1 MDFSPVSVR
10 GFSGVDPVN
19 TSIAF
24 CKVRWTLRT
33 ISNAVCLTC
42 VCLAAIDRY
51 FLSCSNVRR
60 HRLITVSRARRAVL
74 IAIVFWSAFFS
85 SYAVY
90 YTFPKPSSC
99 GIADP
104 VFAYFASYF
113 NLIHYSLLPLTV
125 LTIFCGLTWRNLG
138 QQPGTYLRGGVR
150 LYDQVTRML
159 IAQSFGICVT
169 SVPNMIWQIYSV
181 TTNSTTKDSLRQA
194 QENLLN
200 TIGVLIGF
208 STHAITFYVYLLAS
222 ATFRKNVKDIFFR
235 TQRIA
240 PARNTDMVRITLTHE
255 DQKAT
260 GPSARYWTRRTCF
273 SLANKK
279 RKENDILVLHE
290 GKLRLMTSTWWPWVA
305 SARASVRILV
315 PYPIN
320 EAERMDFDTSLRMK
334 IFILRL
340 ICRAVPDGFTYFL
353 ETNLVW
359 KAPYC
364 IDRYIVEWTR
374 MKISRDSY
382 LVSIGIVI
390 PCLSLILTC
399 LFALHQ
405 SSRSS
410 IVSVLNPL

>member
-1 MDFSPVSVR
+1 MLFAYAGLTIFAFGTIGNLLNLILFSRLASLNTLASSLFLWASFVCSQCVLVTGLLTRVVR

-24 CKVRWTLRT
+24 CKVRWTVRT

-60 HRLITVSRARRAVL
+60 HRLITVQRARWAILLV
-74 IAIVFWSAFFS
+74 IVFWSGVFS

-90 YTFPKPSSC
+90 YTFPKPFSC

-104 VFAYFASYF
+104 AFAYFASYF
-113 NLIHYSLLPLTV
+113 NLIHYSLLPLSI
-125 LTIFCGLTWRNLG
+125 LTIFCLLTWRNLG

-181 TTNSTTKDSLRQA
+181 TTNSMTKDSLRQA

-235 TQRIA
+235 AQRVA
-240 PARNTDMVRITLTHE
+240 PARHTDMVRITLAQE
-255 DQKAT
+255 DQKTT
-260 GPSARYWTRRTCF
+260 GPSARYWRRRTC
-273 SLANKK
+273 
-279 RKENDILVLHE
+279 
-290 GKLRLMTSTWWPWVA
+290 
-305 SARASVRILV
+305 
-315 PYPIN
+315 
-320 EAERMDFDTSLRMK
+320 
-334 IFILRL
+334 
-340 ICRAVPDGFTYFL
+340 
-353 ETNLVW
+353 
-359 KAPYC
+359 
-364 IDRYIVEWTR
+364 
-374 MKISRDSY
+374 
-382 LVSIGIVI
+382 
-390 PCLSLILTC
+390 
-399 LFALHQ
+399 ALHWKINMEK
-405 SSRSS
+405 SMAS
-410 IVSVLNPL
+410 